1 MQLQLLSMN
10 CLYPTERCPI
20 TREFD
25 IVDLNMKFLSH
36 SLSLMPLLRN
46 PISNF
51 HRNPLEAEKTA
62 SFFCLYISFL
72 SSFNQRLKIPL
83 NIEKVCDWWNTG
95 ARKPGFSTTAVSA
108 ESHQNKLRYGHNLF
122 THFHRE
128 VFNLANL
135 KHKTWRKY
143 SVPYLQS

>member
-1 MQLQLLSMN
+1 
-10 CLYPTERCPI
+10 
-20 TREFD
+20 
-25 IVDLNMKFLSH
+25 MKFLSH
-36 SLSLMPLLRN
+36 SLSLMPLPKEPNLKF
-46 PISNF
+46 PK
-51 HRNPLEAEKTA
+51 NPLEAEKIA
-62 SFFCLYISFL
+62 SFLYLYISFL
-72 SSFNQRLKIPL
+72 SSFDQRLKIPL

-122 THFHRE
+122 THFHGE